1 MARGH
6 IMRLFNLNK
15 VPFTGLHCTPESD
28 PGFMLEFQ
36 PTQREIGRKKIDR
49 NSGGSNIFLKVT
61 L

>member
-15 VPFTGLHCTPESD
+15 MPFTGLHCTPESD

-36 PTQREIGRKKIDR
+36 HKEKLEGKKLTETQEE
-49 NSGGSNIFLKVT
+49 VT
-61 L
+61 SF